1 MTSYIIRA
9 ALAEEANEGWVW
21 LETKRPS
28 RSVVK
33 IKDCVTKHTVFCQ
46 IRKLDGNFI
55 KKYNKNPSTINITN
69 SSKTIVMSE
78 WYRDALGGFP
88 TTYKSKNK
96 KEERAGDQ
104 AGLYLRLALAA
115 RSLPPSGLGHAA
127 WYTARRAGSLAR
139 DSGPDIG
146 PHISCGGWIAS
157 SRRAPSRSC

>member
-69 SSKTIVMSE
+69 SIQDH
-78 WYRDALGGFP
+78 RH
-88 TTYKSKNK
+88 
-96 KEERAGDQ
+96 ERMVP
-104 AGLYLRLALAA
+104 RC
-115 RSLPPSGLGHAA
+115 SG
-127 WYTARRAGSLAR
+127 R
-139 DSGPDIG
+139 
-146 PHISCGGWIAS
+146 ISHHL
-157 SRRAPSRSC
+157 